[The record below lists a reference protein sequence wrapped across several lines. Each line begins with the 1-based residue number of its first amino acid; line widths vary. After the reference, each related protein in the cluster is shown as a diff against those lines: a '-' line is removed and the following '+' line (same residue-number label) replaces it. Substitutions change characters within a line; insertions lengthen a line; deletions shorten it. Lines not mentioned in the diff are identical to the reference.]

1 MARGLAE
8 REVFQTTLRKGR
20 SNEGVYYY
28 VHWANL
34 QVYLHT
40 RPYDDTNLH
49 QGCGDVGAAAARCR
63 KQQRV
68 VRIQSFVASGLRRL
82 GCIKDRVTLK
92 YLGVASFDAVI
103 QHIEAKMHRHNT
115 QHPEDTQ
122 MTFDTIQL
130 DHIKLVQSFAL
141 DMNHYSNLQPMLAQ
155 ANLSKSAK
163 WSSADERFWRTN
175 IYLNAVFTEMYSTH
189 TSPQTLHRQRSL
201 QKRDPVAFAVRKQE
215 CRRKSS
221 RHMGIMPKNAGGST
235 MTMHAI

>member
-1 MARGLAE
+1 MAIGLAE

-34 QVYLHT
+34 QVHLHT

-49 QGCGDVGAAAARCR
+49 QGCGDVSAAAARCR
-63 KQQRV
+63 KQQGV
-68 VRIQSFVASGLRRL
+68 VRIQSFVASGLLRL
-82 GCIKDRVTLK
+82 GCIKDRMTLK
-92 YLGVASFDAVI
+92 YLGVASVDAAI

-141 DMNHYSNLQPMLAQ
+141 DMNPYTNLQPMLPVQ
-155 ANLSKSAK
+155 ECQVV
-163 WSSADERFWRTN
+163 ERRREVLEDKYPPQCWFHGN
-175 IYLNAVFTEMYSTH
+175 VSTH
-189 TSPQTLHRQRSL
+189 TLPQTLNRQRSL
-201 QKRDPVAFAVRKQE
+201 QKRDTVAFAVRKQE
-215 CRRKSS
+215 FRRKLS
-221 RHMGIMPKNAGGST
+221 RHMDIMPKNAGGTT